1 MTTIATKARSLIE
14 MRDHPAQRQRRK
26 YGNIPTIVDGLHFDS
41 KAEANRWCE
50 LRIMEKAGLIRDL
63 QRQVPYELVPATER
77 PSGGKE
83 RSITYIAD
91 FVFTNTKTGRTVV
104 EDVKGAEPA
113 VWALKRD
120 LMLYVHGVEIAV
132 VKA

>member
-1 MTTIATKARSLIE
+1 MTTIATQARSLIE

-26 YGNIPTIVDGLHFDS
+26 YGNIPTTVDGLHFDS

-50 LRIMEKAGLIRDL
+50 LRIMEKARLITDL
-63 QRQVPYELVPATER
+63 QRQVPYELIPATER

-91 FVFTNTKTGRTVV
+91 FLYKRNGITVC
-104 EDVKGAEPA
+104 EDVKGFSTPEFRI
-113 VWALKRD
+113 KRK
-120 LMLYVHGVEIAV
+120 LLLWRHGVEV
-132 VKA
+132 LETKA